1 MKTFLKVFLTLILVY
16 TLIGKTYTSVFYL
29 NFLKYDNTNIMHY
42 HLPNLIILLTCI
54 ISIIFLWK
62 KKKIFTTNIFV
73 QIIITVILF
82 YSLMFNG
89 YVSLFEFLARGRNN
103 NHNEIIFLSDIPN
116 MLSYIVVI
124 SYLVY
129 YNIIKSIKSA

>member
-1 MKTFLKVFLTLILVY
+1 MKIFLKIILTLILVY
-16 TLIGKTYTSVFYL
+16 TLVGKTFSSVFYL
-29 NFLKYDNTNIMHY
+29 NFLEYDNTNMIHY
-42 HLPNLIILLTCI
+42 HFPNLIILLTCI

-62 KKKIFTTNIFV
+62 KNKNRTTNISV
-73 QIIITVILF
+73 QIIITIILF

-103 NHNEIIFLSDIPN
+103 NQNEILFLSDIPN
-116 MLSYIVVI
+116 MLSYILLI
-124 SYLVY
+124 SFLVY